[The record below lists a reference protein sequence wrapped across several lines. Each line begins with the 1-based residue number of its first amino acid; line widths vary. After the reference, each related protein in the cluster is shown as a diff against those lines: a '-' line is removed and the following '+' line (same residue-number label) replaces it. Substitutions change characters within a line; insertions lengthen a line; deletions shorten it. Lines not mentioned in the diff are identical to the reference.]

1 MFAEP
6 RSWPVPPTVRGGKN
20 TDTEREDMSTLE
32 LCAKLESL
40 GAGDVATVFFK
51 DGQVIRGGMLYNPLQ
66 QRGVIIDPMTETER
80 RFEANEVAKI
90 WRR

>member
-1 MFAEP
+1 
-6 RSWPVPPTVRGGKN
+6 VPPTVRGGKN

>member
-1 MFAEP
+1 MRTGPLPPALL
-6 RSWPVPPTVRGGKN
+6 RPPTLYL
-20 TDTEREDMSTLE
+20 EPAMSTLE

-51 DGQVIRGGMLYNPLQ
+51 DGQCIRGGMLYNPLQ

>member
-1 MFAEP
+1 M
-6 RSWPVPPTVRGGKN
+6 PPTVRGGKN

>member
-1 MFAEP
+1 
-6 RSWPVPPTVRGGKN
+6 
-20 TDTEREDMSTLE
+20 MSTLE

-66 QRGVIIDPMTETER
+66 QRGVIIDPLTETER

>member
-1 MFAEP
+1 
-6 RSWPVPPTVRGGKN
+6 
-20 TDTEREDMSTLE
+20 
-32 LCAKLESL
+32 
-40 GAGDVATVFFK
+40 
-51 DGQVIRGGMLYNPLQ
+51 MLYNPLQ